1 MNIHPEPSGVTG
13 FYEVAMTDTA
23 GMTITDSVGG
33 QLGALLT
40 IRDEDLE
47 EQKDLFGRC
56 CV

>member
-33 QLGALLT
+33 SWVRFDDSG
-40 IRDEDLE
+40 
-47 EQKDLFGRC
+47 
-56 CV
+56 